1 MSAPSLS
8 RLSLPVIQGGMGIG
22 VSLGSLAGHVAAA
35 GAMGVISTAN
45 PGYTEADFWPNPAAA
60 NLRALAAQIGKAKA
74 IAQGA
79 GLVAVNAMVATTR
92 YAETVAAAIAAG
104 ADAVI
109 SGAGLPLDLPAVAGA
124 EKVLLAPIVSS
135 GKAISTICKL
145 WHRRFARMPDFVV
158 VEGPLAGG
166 HLGFTKAQLDQ
177 KPLPSLEGLVKEVCA
192 ALAPWA
198 AQYGRAIPVFA
209 AGGVWSG
216 ADIAALQSAGAAGAQ
231 IATRFIAT
239 EECDAADGYKQRMV
253 QAKDEDVRIV
263 QSPVGMPGRALY
275 SPLIRRLETA
285 GRIPPVRCAGCLVPC
300 KPAETPYCI
309 TNALIEAVK
318 GNWEEGLFFC
328 GGNVGRIDSITTVPR
343 LLEQLAQEWHTAR
356 RSQG

>member
-45 PGYTEADFWPNPAAA
+45 PGYAEADFWQNPAAA
-60 NLRALAAQIGKAKA
+60 NLRALAAQIGKAKT
-74 IAQGA
+74 IAKGA
-79 GLVAVNAMVATTR
+79 GLVAVNAMVATPS
-92 YAETVAAAIAAG
+92 YAETV
-104 ADAVI
+104 
-109 SGAGLPLDLPAVAGA
+109 DLPAVAGA

-166 HLGFTKAQLDQ
+166 HLGFTRAQLDQ

-343 LLEQLAQEWHTAR
+343 LLEQLTQEWHTAR

>member
-22 VSLGSLAGHVAAA
+22 VSLGNLAGHVAAA

-45 PGYTEADFWPNPAAA
+45 PGYAEADFWPNPAAA

-145 WHRRFARMPDFVV
+145 WHRR
-158 VEGPLAGG
+158 
-166 HLGFTKAQLDQ
+166 
-177 KPLPSLEGLVKEVCA
+177 LPGCPTLWWWKVLWPGDIW
-192 ALAPWA
+192 ALPRPSW
-198 AQYGRAIPVFA
+198 
-209 AGGVWSG
+209 
-216 ADIAALQSAGAAGAQ
+216 
-231 IATRFIAT
+231 TR
-239 EECDAADGYKQRMV
+239 
-253 QAKDEDVRIV
+253 
-263 QSPVGMPGRALY
+263 SP
-275 SPLIRRLETA
+275 
-285 GRIPPVRCAGCLVPC
+285 C
-300 KPAETPYCI
+300 PAW
-309 TNALIEAVK
+309 K
-318 GNWEEGLFFC
+318 GW
-328 GGNVGRIDSITTVPR
+328 
-343 LLEQLAQEWHTAR
+343 
-356 RSQG
+356 